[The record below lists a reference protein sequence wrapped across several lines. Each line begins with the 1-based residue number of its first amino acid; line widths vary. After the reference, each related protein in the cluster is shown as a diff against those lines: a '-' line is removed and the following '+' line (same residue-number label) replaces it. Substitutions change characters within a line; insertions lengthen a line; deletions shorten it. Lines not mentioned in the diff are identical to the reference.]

1 MANRNGQ
8 GFGLIAAGM
17 LGQTPATQGLGKYK
31 IDAGYATTIYN
42 GGAVASAAGY
52 IVDGQTTDAP
62 IIGVLNGV
70 FYNAA
75 TTLKPTF
82 ANFYTQ
88 VTPANSEDIDA
99 FVFDSPTQ
107 QYVVATDDAVTQA
120 GFLETYDMNTSA
132 GSDTTGKS
140 TATLDIGDTSADAA
154 TFRLLRVAEDPENE
168 DLITTPQTN
177 PALANF
183 SGYATVVVVANL
195 SQWFG
200 SGSVSA

>member
-1 MANRNGQ
+1 MANRNTQ
-8 GFGLIAAGM
+8 GFGLVAAGM

-52 IVDGQTTDAP
+52 IVEGQGTDTA
-62 IIGVLNGV
+62 IIGALNGV

-132 GSDTTGKS
+132 GSDITGKS
-140 TATLDIGDTSADAA
+140 SSTLDTSVTDANGKQ
-154 TFRLLRVAEDPENE
+154 FRLLRSAEDPENE
-168 DLITTPQTN
+168 DIT
-177 PALANF
+177 AAFF
-183 SGYATVVVVANL
+183 SGIVVSTLN
-195 SQWFG
+195 SFNG
-200 SGSVSA
+200 HN

>member
-8 GFGLIAAGM
+8 GFGLVAAGM

-120 GFLETYDMNTSA
+120 GFLETYDMNTTA
-132 GSDTTGKS
+132 GNDTTGKS

-168 DLITTPQTN
+168 DIT
-177 PALANF
+177 AAF
-183 SGYATVVVVANL
+183 ASVVVVPNL
-195 SQWFG
+195 IELQS
-200 SGSVSA
+200 